1 MSRKRKVDNLLELPQ
16 EICTNSSKITIS
28 GFQEI
33 LIENYKGILEYDDV
47 FMKINTYD
55 GIININGNDLKLE
68 KMTEDNIILTGKLD
82 SIDFE

>member
-1 MSRKRKVDNLLELPQ
+1 MSRKRKVDKLLELPQ

>member
-1 MSRKRKVDNLLELPQ
+1 
-16 EICTNSSKITIS
+16 
-28 GFQEI
+28 
-33 LIENYKGILEYDDV
+33 
-47 FMKINTYD
+47 MKINTYD